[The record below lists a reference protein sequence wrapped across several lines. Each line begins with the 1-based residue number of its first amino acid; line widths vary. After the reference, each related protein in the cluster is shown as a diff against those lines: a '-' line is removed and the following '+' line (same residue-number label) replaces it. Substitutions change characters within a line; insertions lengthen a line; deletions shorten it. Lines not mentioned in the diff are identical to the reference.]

1 MVSTASNDTW
11 LVSQVM
17 ITNLNA
23 VIAKLNMKPSELNM
37 VTTESNDRK
46 SSEF

>member
-23 VIAKLNMKPSELNM
+23 VIAKLNMVSIA
-37 VTTESNDRK
+37 SNDRNLAN
-46 SSEF
+46 

>member
-17 ITNLNA
+17 IEILTNLNA
-23 VIAKLNMKPSELNM
+23 VIAKLNMVSIA
-37 VTTESNDRK
+37 SNDRNLAN
-46 SSEF
+46 